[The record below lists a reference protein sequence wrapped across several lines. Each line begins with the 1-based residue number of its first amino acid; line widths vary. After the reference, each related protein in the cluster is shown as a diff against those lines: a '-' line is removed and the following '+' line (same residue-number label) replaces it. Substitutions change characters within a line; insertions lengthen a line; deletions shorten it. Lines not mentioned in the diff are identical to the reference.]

1 MKIEFIIPTFE
12 RTNHLIALL
21 GSLAAQTNPNWMAH
35 VVADCPDEPVV
46 ERLHDIIGFFNDP
59 RIKLTILD
67 KRYNDWGHTPR
78 NIGLDMATEEWI
90 VMTGEDNYYVPTFVE
105 EFLIASKKPE
115 TQFIYCDMLHNLVS
129 NVYQPIKTKLQLGY
143 IDIGCAAYMNRLIRG
158 LRLDPTYPESDHTFI
173 QKYLISLTEFF
184 MPITKIDKVLYVH
197 N

>member
-21 GSLAAQTNPNWMAH
+21 GSLMAQTNPNWTAH
-35 VVADCPDEPVV
+35 VIADCPPDEIQDAMKTIV
-46 ERLHDIIGFFNDP
+46 EFFNDP

-173 QKYLISLTEFF
+173 SKYVISLTEFF

>member
-21 GSLAAQTNPNWMAH
+21 GSLMAQTNPNWMAH
-35 VVADCPDEPVV
+35 IIADCPDEPVV
-46 ERLHDIIGFFNDP
+46 ERLHQLIDFLNDK

-78 NIGLDMATEEWI
+78 NIGLDMATEDWI
-90 VMTGEDNYYVPTFVE
+90 IMTGEDNYYVPTFVD
-105 EFLIASKKPE
+105 EFLIAGKKNE
-115 TQFIYCDMLHNLVS
+115 TQFIYCNMVHNLATNS
-129 NVYQPIKTKLQLGY
+129 YLPIKSKIELGW
-143 IDIGCAAYMNRLIRG
+143 IDIGCAAYMNRLIKN
-158 LRLDPTYPESDHTFI
+158 LRLETTYPESDYTFI
-173 QKYLISLTEFF
+173 SKYLISLTEHF